1 MIRRIREKGI
11 REKETGAKRMKE
23 GTEEEKRRRG
33 REDEGADEA
42 NKKKEGIRFFFSFFF
57 FRKRRPPDL
66 HPLQPTLPSV
76 SSSFSLAPF
85 FPNSDSSTRRI
96 SSDGGKNPRAC
107 AAGVAASRSVTASR
121 RQREEVGKSGSS
133 GCRPVGGIRTRRGE
147 REKGGNTCESTLK
160 SGVGSTVVGGGEA
173 RGARGDRSR
182 LFDVDATPLA
192 QNSCSVLV
200 ERRCVATGP
209 CRRALHHRSTDLRY
223 ARHIIIPEISIHFIT
238 EAIHS
243 RTNERGSGVFV
254 SFLLSRLVIR
264 RNVYI
269 ST

>member
-1 MIRRIREKGI
+1 MRRTR
-11 REKETGAKRMKE
+11 RKR
-23 GTEEEKRRRG
+23 
-33 REDEGADEA
+33 AYVSL
-42 NKKKEGIRFFFSFFF
+42 FPFFF
-57 FRKRRPPDL
+57 FFFQKTPP
-66 HPLQPTLPSV
+66 PRSSPSPTNLFLYL
-76 SSSFSLAPF
+76 SSFSLAPF

-96 SSDGGKNPRAC
+96 SSDRGKNPRAC

-121 RQREEVGKSGSS
+121 RQREEVGKSGGS
-133 GCRPVGGIRTRRGE
+133 GCRPVGGIRTGRGV

-192 QNSCSVLV
+192 QNSCSVL

-238 EAIHS
+238 E
-243 RTNERGSGVFV
+243 RPFLPVRMNVVPVF
-254 SFLLSRLVIR
+254 SHLFLYLGW
-264 RNVYI
+264 
-269 ST
+269 

>member
-1 MIRRIREKGI
+1 MREPMRRTR
-11 REKETGAKRMKE
+11 RKR
-23 GTEEEKRRRG
+23 
-33 REDEGADEA
+33 AYVFP
-42 NKKKEGIRFFFSFFF
+42 FFLF

-66 HPLQPTLPSV
+66 HPLQPTPFCIFFLFPRSV
-76 SSSFSLAPF
+76 

-96 SSDGGKNPRAC
+96 SSDRGKNPRAC

-133 GCRPVGGIRTRRGE
+133 GCRPVGGIRTGRDV

-238 EAIHS
+238 ETVHS
-243 RTNERGSGVFV
+243 RTNERGSGVFAP
-254 SFLLSRLVIR
+254 FLLSRLVIR

>member
-11 REKETGAKRMKE
+11 REKKKQARRKKR
-23 GTEEEKRRRG
+23 KRRRG
-33 REDEGADEA
+33 RGSRWGGQEERGHTFL
-42 NKKKEGIRFFFSFFF
+42 FFPFFFF

-66 HPLQPTLPSV
+66 HPLQPTPFCIFLP
-76 SSSFSLAPF
+76 FPSLRF

-96 SSDGGKNPRAC
+96 SSDRGKNPRAC

-121 RQREEVGKSGSS
+121 RQREEVGKSGGS
-133 GCRPVGGIRTRRGE
+133 GCRPVGGIRTGRGV

-238 EAIHS
+238 E
-243 RTNERGSGVFV
+243 RPFLPVRMNVVPVF
-254 SFLLSRLVIR
+254 SHLFLYLGWWFGETCIF
-264 RNVYI
+264 

>member
-1 MIRRIREKGI
+1 MIRRIRENGI
-11 REKETGAKRMKE
+11 REKETGAKGMKE
-23 GTEEEKRRRG
+23 VNGRRKKKERRRG
-33 REDEGADEA
+33 WGSRWGGQEERGHTF
-42 NKKKEGIRFFFSFFF
+42 FFFSFF

-66 HPLQPTLPSV
+66 HPLQPTPFCIFFLFPRSV
-76 SSSFSLAPF
+76 

-96 SSDGGKNPRAC
+96 SSDRGKNPRAC

-133 GCRPVGGIRTRRGE
+133 GCRPVGGIRTGRGV

-238 EAIHS
+238 ETVHS
-243 RTNERGSGVFV
+243 RTNERGSDVFAP
-254 SFLLSRLVIR
+254 FLLSRLVIR